1 MDCLGGR
8 VSIERTKEDYASVQI
23 VTRANFYRL
32 LCSVAV
38 AYENHVVLKG
48 ADLDGAPGNALDHAS
63 VLLLSNHDYV
73 ADLKWPVRMQRNTG
87 EKISQSVLAGETD
100 DKPEDG

>member
-1 MDCLGGR
+1 M
-8 VSIERTKEDYASVQI
+8 
-23 VTRANFYRL
+23 
-32 LCSVAV
+32 
-38 AYENHVVLKG
+38 VLKG

-87 EKISQSVLAGETD
+87 EKISQSVL
-100 DKPEDG
+100 